1 MPEAS
6 LIPSVLVMETMTQ
19 APPRGGRACVLGGI
33 VGMAGGLVTMT
44 VDPAVSED
52 LWRYPYTVTEFY
64 IAQTSFVV
72 NHVLLLAGVAGL
84 AVSGAFGPLRY
95 GRAGA
100 RVGALGL
107 LVLTLVEIWATT
119 LAGSRYPTGTTD
131 IVEAGFGVATILI
144 GGGLV
149 AAGIAVARARLW
161 SGWRKFTPLAC
172 GAAVFLIV
180 LPGIFGPFLA
190 GRIVLTVWMLL
201 FTALGLALISEG
213 KTS

>member
-1 MPEAS
+1 
-6 LIPSVLVMETMTQ
+6 METMTR
-19 APPRGGRACVLGGI
+19 APVRGGRACVLGGI
-33 VGMAGGLVTMT
+33 VGVAGGLVTMT
-44 VDPAVSED
+44 VDPAVPDD

-64 IAQTSFVV
+64 IVQTTFVL
-72 NHVLLLAGVAGL
+72 NHVLLLAGMAGL

-100 RVGALGL
+100 WVGALGL
-107 LVLTLVEIWATT
+107 LVLTLVEIWSTT
-119 LAGSRYPTGTTD
+119 LAGFRHPTGTTD
-131 IVEAGFGVATILI
+131 VVEAGYGVATILI

-149 AAGIAVARARLW
+149 AAGIAAIRAHVW
-161 SGWRKFTPLAC
+161 SGLRRFKPLAC

-213 KTS
+213 KNS